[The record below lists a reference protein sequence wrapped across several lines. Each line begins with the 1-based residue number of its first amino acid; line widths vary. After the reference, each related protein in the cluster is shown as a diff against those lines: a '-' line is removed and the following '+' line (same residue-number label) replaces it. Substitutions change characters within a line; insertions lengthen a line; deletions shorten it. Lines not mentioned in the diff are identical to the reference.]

1 MMRALYSGVSGLKVH
16 QTRMDVIGNNIS
28 NVNTIGFK
36 SSNVTFADV
45 LYQTSSNAT
54 GPNAESGRAGQNPMQ
69 IGLGAG
75 VSSISTTVDSV
86 GGSQRTDNPFDIMI
100 EGDGFFVVNNGD
112 GNLFTRAGS
121 FMVDAN
127 GTLCNAS
134 GYAVMGWQVDPNN
147 PEKTVQDNVSPLRI
161 MSPENQY
168 SEPEA
173 TEAVH
178 FSGNIDSK
186 DSSFDSDTG
195 KLTNFTFYDKL
206 GRSYTANMKLEQVP
220 AETTDDNSTERV
232 DNEYYVSITD
242 VLDSNGDSV
251 FVTYDEASATYSVKD
266 NVTLTFGGV
275 EYTAVLSEDAKE
287 YKIVPDGADFAAVD
301 VDPGVQLVFNPMNG
315 KFATMVADEEP
326 LAEELEDNDPLKA
339 LTFDL
344 NITSDSE
351 NIPGDNVETSP
362 FEAIEVDFSTLTMY
376 AQSGTTKI
384 EPTKGDLD
392 GYGTGRSAGN
402 MKGVTVDNLGMIYG
416 VYDNGTSRLLGQI
429 VVATFAN
436 PSGLEAV
443 GGSLFATTQNSGE
456 FDGIGET
463 IDASGGKFNTGVVE
477 MSNVDLS
484 VEFTN
489 MITTQRGFQANSR
502 IITTSDTLLEELIN
516 LKR

>member
-16 QTRMDVIGNNIS
+16 QTKMDVIGNNIS

-54 GPNAESGRAGQNPMQ
+54 GPNAETGRAGQNAMQ

-75 VSSISTTVDSV
+75 VSSITTTVDSV

-147 PEKTVQDNVSPLRI
+147 PDQTVQDNVSALRI
-161 MSPENQY
+161 MSPANQY

-173 TEAVH
+173 TTAVH
-178 FSGNIDSK
+178 FSGNIDSA
-186 DSSFDSDTG
+186 DTAFDSETG

-206 GRSYTANMKLEQVP
+206 GRSYTANLKLEQI
-220 AETTDDNSTERV
+220 EGDDGAKLQNQYAVT
-232 DNEYYVSITD
+232 ITD
-242 VLDSNGDSV
+242 VLDSNGDSI
-251 FVTYDEASATYSVKD
+251 FVNYDELTDTYTVRE

-275 EYTAVLSEDAKE
+275 TYEAETTDDGGYVITADETGDAGVVLS
-287 YKIVPDGADFAAVD
+287 
-301 VDPGVQLVFNPMNG
+301 FNPSSG
-315 KFATMVADEEP
+315 KFTSVTVGGDAAESTTGEEENYNSLEFNLTIEDEEFEDP
-326 LAEELEDNDPLKA
+326 TAE
-339 LTFDL
+339 
-344 NITSDSE
+344 
-351 NIPGDNVETSP
+351 GDVNTNP
-362 FEAIEVDFSTLTMY
+362 FEIIDVDFSSLTMY

-392 GYGTGRSAGN
+392 GHGTGRSAGN

-456 FDGIGET
+456 FDGIGES
-463 IDASGGKFNTGVVE
+463 IDSSGGKFNTGVVE

>member
-16 QTRMDVIGNNIS
+16 QTKMDVIGNNIS

-54 GPNAESGRAGQNPMQ
+54 GPNAETGRAGQNAMQ

-75 VSSISTTVDSV
+75 VSSITTTVDSV

-147 PEKTVQDNVSPLRI
+147 PDQTVQDNVSALRI
-161 MSPENQY
+161 MSPANQY

-173 TEAVH
+173 TTAVH
-178 FSGNIDSK
+178 FSGNIDSA
-186 DSSFDSDTG
+186 DTAFDSETG

-206 GRSYTANMKLEQVP
+206 GRSYTANLKLEQI
-220 AETTDDNSTERV
+220 EGDDGAKL
-232 DNEYYVSITD
+232 DNQYAVTITD
-242 VLDSNGDSV
+242 VLDSNGDSI
-251 FVTYDEASATYSVKD
+251 FVNYDELTDTYTVRE
-266 NVTLTFGGV
+266 NVTLSFGGV
-275 EYTAVLSEDAKE
+275 TYEAETTDDGGYVITADETGDAGVVLS
-287 YKIVPDGADFAAVD
+287 
-301 VDPGVQLVFNPMNG
+301 FNPSSG
-315 KFATMVADEEP
+315 KFTSVTVGGDAAESTTGEEENYNSLEFNLTIEDEEFEDP
-326 LAEELEDNDPLKA
+326 TAE
-339 LTFDL
+339 
-344 NITSDSE
+344 
-351 NIPGDNVETSP
+351 GDVNTNP
-362 FEAIEVDFSTLTMY
+362 FEIIDVDFSSLTMY

-392 GYGTGRSAGN
+392 GHGTGRSAGN

-456 FDGIGET
+456 FDGIGES
-463 IDASGGKFNTGVVE
+463 IDSSGGKFNTGVVE

>member
-16 QTRMDVIGNNIS
+16 QTKMDVIGNNIS

-54 GPNAESGRAGQNPMQ
+54 GPNAETGRAGQNAMQ

-75 VSSISTTVDSV
+75 VSSITTTVDAV

-147 PEKTVQDNVSPLRI
+147 PDQTVQDNVSALRI
-161 MSPENQY
+161 MSPANQY

-173 TEAVH
+173 TTAVH
-178 FSGNIDSK
+178 FSGNIDSA
-186 DSSFDSDTG
+186 DTAFDSETG

-206 GRSYTANMKLEQVP
+206 GRSYTANIKLEQI
-220 AETTDDNSTERV
+220 EGDDGAKLQNQYAVT
-232 DNEYYVSITD
+232 ITD
-242 VLDSNGDSV
+242 VLDSNGDSI
-251 FVTYDEASATYSVKD
+251 FVNYDELSDTYTVRE

-275 EYTAVLSEDAKE
+275 TYEAETTDDGGYVITADETGDAGVVLS
-287 YKIVPDGADFAAVD
+287 
-301 VDPGVQLVFNPMNG
+301 FNPSSG
-315 KFATMVADEEP
+315 KFTSVTVGGDAPETTTGEEENYNSLEFNLTIEDEEFEDP
-326 LAEELEDNDPLKA
+326 TAE
-339 LTFDL
+339 
-344 NITSDSE
+344 
-351 NIPGDNVETSP
+351 GDVNTNP
-362 FEAIEVDFSTLTMY
+362 FEVIDVDFSTLTMY

-429 VVATFAN
+429 VVATFSN

-456 FDGIGET
+456 FDGIGES
-463 IDASGGKFNTGVVE
+463 IDSSGGKFNTGVVE

>member
-16 QTRMDVIGNNIS
+16 QTKMDVIGNNIS

-54 GPNAESGRAGQNPMQ
+54 GPNAETGRAGQNAMQ

-75 VSSISTTVDSV
+75 VSSITTTVDSV

-147 PEKTVQDNVSPLRI
+147 PDQTVQDNVSALRI
-161 MSPENQY
+161 MSPANQY

-173 TEAVH
+173 TTAVH
-178 FSGNIDSK
+178 FSGNIDSA
-186 DSSFDSDTG
+186 DTAFDSETG

-206 GRSYTANMKLEQVP
+206 GRSYTANLKLEQI
-220 AETTDDNSTERV
+220 EGDDGVKLQNQYAVT
-232 DNEYYVSITD
+232 ITD
-242 VLDSNGDSV
+242 VLDSNGDSI
-251 FVTYDEASATYSVKD
+251 FVNYDELTDTYTVRE

-275 EYTAVLSEDAKE
+275 TYEAEATDDGGYVINADETGDAGVVLS
-287 YKIVPDGADFAAVD
+287 
-301 VDPGVQLVFNPMNG
+301 FNPSSG
-315 KFATMVADEEP
+315 KFTSVTVGGDAAETVNGEEENFNSLEFNLAIEYDEFEDP
-326 LAEELEDNDPLKA
+326 TAE
-339 LTFDL
+339 
-344 NITSDSE
+344 
-351 NIPGDNVETSP
+351 GDVNTNP
-362 FEAIEVDFSTLTMY
+362 FEVIKVDFSTLTMY

-456 FDGIGET
+456 FDGIGES
-463 IDASGGKFNTGVVE
+463 IDSAGGKFNTGVVE

>member
-16 QTRMDVIGNNIS
+16 QTKMDVIGNNIS

-45 LYQTSSNAT
+45 LYQTSSSAT
-54 GPNAESGRAGQNPMQ
+54 GPNAESGRAGQNAMQ

-75 VSSISTTVDSV
+75 VSSITTTVDSV

-100 EGDGFFVVNNGD
+100 EGSGFFVVNNGS

-121 FMVDAN
+121 FGIDAN

-147 PEKTVQDNVSPLRI
+147 PEKTVADNVSALHI
-161 MSPENQY
+161 MSAENQY
-168 SEPEA
+168 SAPEA
-173 TEAVH
+173 TTAVH
-178 FSGNIDSK
+178 FSGNIDSA
-186 DSSFDSDTG
+186 DTSFDSETG

-206 GRSYTANMKLEQVP
+206 GRSYTANLKLEQLDGENGGKLENQYSV
-220 AETTDDNSTERV
+220 T
-232 DNEYYVSITD
+232 ITD
-242 VLDSNGDSV
+242 ILDSTGKSI
-251 FVTYDEASATYSVKD
+251 FVNYDELTDTYTVKE
-266 NVTLTFGGV
+266 NVSLTFGGV
-275 EYTAVLSEDAKE
+275 EYEAEITADGGYVINAADTGNAGAVLT
-287 YKIVPDGADFAAVD
+287 
-301 VDPGVQLVFNPMNG
+301 FNPSSGKFTSITVGGDAGESVNG
-315 KFATMVADEEP
+315 K
-326 LAEELEDNDPLKA
+326 EDNYNGLEFVLTVEDDEFEDPSA
-339 LTFDL
+339 
-344 NITSDSE
+344 E
-351 NIPGDNVETSP
+351 GDVETNP
-362 FEAIEVDFSTLTMY
+362 FEVIDVDFSSLTMY

-392 GYGTGRSAGN
+392 GFGTGRAAGN

-443 GGSLFATTQNSGE
+443 GNSLFTTTQNSGE

-463 IDASGGKFNTGVVE
+463 IDSSGGTFNTGVVE

-502 IITTSDTLLEELIN
+502 IITTSDSLLEELIN

>member
-1 MMRALYSGVSGLKVH
+1 MMRSLYSGVSGLKVH
-16 QTRMDVIGNNIS
+16 QTKMDVIGNNIS

-45 LYQTSSNAT
+45 LYQTSSSAT
-54 GPNAESGRAGQNPMQ
+54 GPNAETGRAGQNAMQ

-75 VSSISTTVDSV
+75 VSSITTTVDSV

-100 EGDGFFVVNNGD
+100 EGDGFFVVNNGS

-121 FMVDAN
+121 FQIDAA
-127 GTLCNAS
+127 GTLCNAN
-134 GYAVMGWQVDPNN
+134 GYAVMGWQVDPND
-147 PEKTVQDNVSPLRI
+147 PEKTVADNVSALRI

-168 SEPEA
+168 SAPEA
-173 TEAVH
+173 TTAVH
-178 FSGNIDSK
+178 FSGNIDSA
-186 DSSFDSDTG
+186 DTSFDSDTG

-206 GRSYTANMKLEQVP
+206 GRSYTANLKLEQI
-220 AETTDDNSTERV
+220 EGDDGVNIENQYSVTV
-232 DNEYYVSITD
+232 VD
-242 VLDSNGDSV
+242 VLDSNGDSI
-251 FVTYDEASATYSVKD
+251 FVNYDELADTYTVRE

-275 EYTAVLSEDAKE
+275 EYEATATDDGGYEITADE
-287 YKIVPDGADFAAVD
+287 TGADGVLLTFNPSTGKFTSVTVGGDAAERADGEEENYNSIEFSLSMVTDDFEDPNAEGDVETNPFEIVD
-301 VDPGVQLVFNPMNG
+301 VD
-315 KFATMVADEEP
+315 
-326 LAEELEDNDPLKA
+326 
-339 LTFDL
+339 
-344 NITSDSE
+344 
-351 NIPGDNVETSP
+351 
-362 FEAIEVDFSTLTMY
+362 FSLLTMY

-384 EPTKGDLD
+384 EPTKGDID
-392 GYGTGRSAGN
+392 GYGTGRAAGN
-402 MKGVTVDNLGMIYG
+402 MTGVSVDNIGMIYG

-436 PSGLEAV
+436 PAGLEAV

-463 IDASGGKFNTGVVE
+463 IDASGGSFQTGVVE

>member
-16 QTRMDVIGNNIS
+16 QTKMDVIGNNIS

-54 GPNAESGRAGQNPMQ
+54 GPNAESGRAGQNAMQ

-75 VSSISTTVDSV
+75 VSSITTTVDNV

-134 GYAVMGWQVDPNN
+134 GYAVMGWQVDPND
-147 PEKTVQDNVSPLRI
+147 PARTKQDNVTPLRI
-161 MSPENQY
+161 MSPESQY

-173 TEAVH
+173 TTAVH
-178 FSGNIDSK
+178 FSGNIDSA
-186 DSSFDSDTG
+186 DTAFDSETG
-195 KLTNFTFYDKL
+195 KVTNFTFYDNL
-206 GRSYTANMKLEQVP
+206 GRSYTANLKLQQVEDTDGIK
-220 AETTDDNSTERV
+220 AENIYSVAIEDILNSSGESILSRK
-232 DNEYYVSITD
+232 NED
-242 VLDSNGDSV
+242 GEW
-251 FVTYDEASATYSVKD
+251 EASGVSFS
-266 NVTLTFGGV
+266 FGGIEFSV
-275 EYTAVLSEDAKE
+275 DEVDEETGKPIFEDDEFVLLEFSAST
-287 YKIVPDGADFAAVD
+287 
-301 VDPGVQLVFNPMNG
+301 G
-315 KFATMVADEEP
+315 KFVGVGSEEVADEFTDKE
-326 LAEELEDNDPLKA
+326 AEGYPFNAVDFSID
-339 LTFDL
+339 T
-344 NITSDSE
+344 
-351 NIPGDNVETSP
+351 GDGGNP
-362 FEAIEVDFSTLTMY
+362 FKTISVDFSTLTMY

-384 EPTKGDLD
+384 EPTKGDLE
-392 GYGTGRSAGN
+392 GYGTGRAVGN

-463 IDASGGKFNTGVVE
+463 IDSSGGKFNTGVVE

>member
-16 QTRMDVIGNNIS
+16 QTKMDVIGNNIS

-54 GPNAESGRAGQNPMQ
+54 GPNAESGRAGQNAMQ

-75 VSSISTTVDSV
+75 VSSITTTVDSV

-147 PEKTVQDNVSPLRI
+147 PDQAVQDNVSALRI

-168 SEPEA
+168 SAPEA
-173 TEAVH
+173 TTAVH
-178 FSGNIDSK
+178 FSGNIDSA
-186 DSSFDSDTG
+186 DTAFDSETG

-206 GRSYTANMKLEQVP
+206 GRSYTANLKLEQI
-220 AETTDDNSTERV
+220 EGDDGIKL
-232 DNEYYVSITD
+232 DNQYAVTIMD
-242 VLDSNGDSV
+242 VLDASGDSI
-251 FVTYDEASATYSVKD
+251 FVNYDELSDTYTVRE

-275 EYTAVLSEDAKE
+275 TYEAETTDDGGYVINADETGDAGVVLA
-287 YKIVPDGADFAAVD
+287 
-301 VDPGVQLVFNPMNG
+301 FNPSSG
-315 KFATMVADEEP
+315 KFTSVTVGGDAAETTDGDEENYNSLEFNLTIEDEEFEDP
-326 LAEELEDNDPLKA
+326 TAE
-339 LTFDL
+339 
-344 NITSDSE
+344 
-351 NIPGDNVETSP
+351 GDVNTNP
-362 FEAIEVDFSTLTMY
+362 FEIIDVDFSLLTMY

-392 GYGTGRSAGN
+392 GYGTGRAAGN
-402 MKGVTVDNLGMIYG
+402 MKGVSVDNLGMIYG

-429 VVATFAN
+429 VVATFSN

-456 FDGIGET
+456 FDGIGES
-463 IDASGGKFNTGVVE
+463 IDSSGGKFNTGVVE

>member
-16 QTRMDVIGNNIS
+16 QTKMDVIGNNIS

-54 GPNAESGRAGQNPMQ
+54 GPNAETGRAGQNAMQ

-75 VSSISTTVDSV
+75 VSSISTTVDAV

-147 PEKTVQDNVSPLRI
+147 PDQTVQDNVSALRI

-173 TEAVH
+173 TTAVH
-178 FSGNIDSK
+178 FSGNIDSA
-186 DSSFDSDTG
+186 DTAFDSETG

-206 GRSYTANMKLEQVP
+206 GRSYTANLKLEQI
-220 AETTDDNSTERV
+220 EGDDGAKLQNQYAVT
-232 DNEYYVSITD
+232 ITD
-242 VLDSNGDSV
+242 VLDSNGDSI
-251 FVTYDEASATYSVKD
+251 FVNYDELTDTYTVRE

-275 EYTAVLSEDAKE
+275 TYEAETTDDGGYVINADETGDAGVVLA
-287 YKIVPDGADFAAVD
+287 
-301 VDPGVQLVFNPMNG
+301 FNPSSG
-315 KFATMVADEEP
+315 KFTSVTVGGDAPETTTGEEENYNSLEFNLTIEDEEFEDP
-326 LAEELEDNDPLKA
+326 TAE
-339 LTFDL
+339 
-344 NITSDSE
+344 
-351 NIPGDNVETSP
+351 GDVNTNP
-362 FEAIEVDFSTLTMY
+362 FEVIDVDFSTLTMY

-443 GGSLFATTQNSGE
+443 GGSLFTTTQNSGE
-456 FDGIGET
+456 FDGIGVS
-463 IDASGGKFNTGVVE
+463 IDSAGSKFNTGVIE

-502 IITTSDTLLEELIN
+502 IITTSDTMLEELIN